1 MSNKNEKK
9 NRLNILRVKIKDFI
23 VPFLNVQ
30 SIMCTLTRFNKQRS
44 KKMNIC
50 TSKLYLRLTF
60 RWIIQNVALLK
71 QHIFLIRENWSV
83 LLLSNR
89 RNFRVFCL
97 NSAALKP
104 TFHFVWKK
112 ARYFAESIWKICLKG
127 PFFTENAILENTKQ
141 FRKRSLRHFFLTKS
155 KDQVTTYG
163 FQGEWA
169 LHYFCDRLP
178 LTLEKRDKKSDLP
191 QSSSSTKSKFSQVK
205 DGRNLALNHI
215 PHQS

>member
-9 NRLNILRVKIKDFI
+9 NRLNILRVKIKGFI

-71 QHIFLIRENWSV
+71 QHISLIRENWSI
-83 LLLSNR
+83 LLLWNM

-104 TFHFVWKK
+104 TF
-112 ARYFAESIWKICLKG
+112 
-127 PFFTENAILENTKQ
+127 
-141 FRKRSLRHFFLTKS
+141 
-155 KDQVTTYG
+155 
-163 FQGEWA
+163 QGEWA
-169 LHYFCDRLP
+169 LYYFCDRLP

-191 QSSSSTKSKFSQVK
+191 QSSSSTKSKISQVK

-215 PHQS
+215 LHQS

>member
-1 MSNKNEKK
+1 MGPIQFVFFENGKATTQNFCVTVLDTMSNKNERK

-50 TSKLYLRLTF
+50 MSKMYLRLTF
-60 RWIIQNVALLK
+60 LWIIQNVALLK
-71 QHIFLIRENWSV
+71 QHIFLIRENWSI

-97 NSAALKP
+97 NSASLKP
-104 TFHFVWKK
+104 TFHFIWKK

-127 PFFTENAILENTKQ
+127 PFFTENAILENTK
-141 FRKRSLRHFFLTKS
+141 
-155 KDQVTTYG
+155 
-163 FQGEWA
+163 
-169 LHYFCDRLP
+169 
-178 LTLEKRDKKSDLP
+178 
-191 QSSSSTKSKFSQVK
+191 
-205 DGRNLALNHI
+205 
-215 PHQS
+215 

>member
-1 MSNKNEKK
+1 MDCDNVCIKLEQKSALQFLIPCQIKMKKK

-71 QHIFLIRENWSV
+71 QHIFLIRENWSI

-89 RNFRVFCL
+89 GNFRVFCL
-97 NSAALKP
+97 NSASLKP

-127 PFFTENAILENTKQ
+127 PFSRKMLFWKAQNSLESV
-141 FRKRSLRHFFLTKS
+141 RSLM
-155 KDQVTTYG
+155 
-163 FQGEWA
+163 
-169 LHYFCDRLP
+169 
-178 LTLEKRDKKSDLP
+178 
-191 QSSSSTKSKFSQVK
+191 
-205 DGRNLALNHI
+205 
-215 PHQS
+215 